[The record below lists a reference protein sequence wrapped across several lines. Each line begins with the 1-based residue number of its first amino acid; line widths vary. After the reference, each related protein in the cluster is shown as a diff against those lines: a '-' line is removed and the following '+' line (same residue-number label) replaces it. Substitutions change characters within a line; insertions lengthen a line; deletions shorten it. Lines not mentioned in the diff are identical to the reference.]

1 MSEIPKY
8 LKLIREHKYPLIKD
22 YFSLPVNSWEENLL
36 FSRRT
41 GSPEIQTLL
50 DQHLIS
56 IIWATRFGAF
66 NPQDFVKREIDH
78 RTFGGLPPTTRFF
91 EWSMIATYDEM
102 IEVAEKQGQRENV
115 EFLGVLKGQ
124 FDQILRTTGLFH
136 QGEMGEVLRDV
147 LSSFQRYQPS
157 E

>member
-8 LKLIREHKYPLIKD
+8 LELIREHKYPLIKD

-41 GSPEIQTLL
+41 RSPELQTLL

-56 IIWATRFGAF
+56 IIWATRLGVF
-66 NPQDFVKREIDH
+66 NPRDFAKREVDY

-91 EWSMIATYDEM
+91 EWSMIAAYDEM
-102 IEVAEKQGQRENV
+102 IEMAGKQGLSDNAD
-115 EFLGVLKGQ
+115 FLGVLKGQ
-124 FDQILRTTGLFH
+124 FDQILRTTGLLR
-136 QGEMGEVLRDV
+136 QGEMGDVLRDV
-147 LSSFQRYQPS
+147 LSSFQRYQPG